1 MKKLY
6 YLSTCTTC
14 ARIMDELGEALDDFE
29 KQDIK
34 ANPMTFEQVDEMEE
48 LSGSYESLF
57 SRKAMKFRSRG
68 LGNQQ
73 LLEHDYRRLIQE
85 EYTFLKRPVFIVDK
99 EIFIGN
105 TKKEINRL
113 KEALGN

>member
-14 ARIMDELGEALDDFE
+14 DRIMNELGDLLKDFE

-34 ANPMTFEQVDEMEE
+34 SEAMSLEQIDQMEE

-57 SRKAMKFRSRG
+57 STKAMKFRSRG
-68 LGNQQ
+68 LAGQE

-85 EYTFLKRPVFIVDK
+85 EYTFLKRPVFIVDDL
-99 EIFIGN
+99 IFIGN
-105 TKKEINRL
+105 SKKELDRL
-113 KEALGN
+113 KETLN